1 VYLGLYVSPI
11 CSPSR
16 GSFVRG
22 ESVSEDGIGEN
33 SLKRKGM
40 GLDGCTRNNRAR
52 LLRLG
57 PNQRIFAAS
66 AFPKWLSLH
75 LGELH
80 PGLWALGQATLSNWP
95 PLCVHY

>member
-1 VYLGLYVSPI
+1 MSPI

-16 GSFVRG
+16 GSFVRD

-33 SLKRKGM
+33 NLKRKGREFDDGM
-40 GLDGCTRNNRAR
+40 GNNKAQ

-66 AFPKWLSLH
+66 TSLKWLSLRFSS
-75 LGELH
+75 L
-80 PGLWALGQATLSNWP
+80 
-95 PLCVHY
+95 